1 LKKIVKRVIITYY
14 TLDKLR
20 GSAVKRGDKLLTNDN
35 INDIKNKIVEKFH
48 PEKIYLFGSY
58 ANGTATEESDLDIA
72 VILNNSINKLDNIRG
87 IRNLLRDINNP
98 IDIIVYNNNEFND
111 KVKKKYSFE
120 TTIVND
126 GILMYE

>member
-1 LKKIVKRVIITYY
+1 MKKIVKRVIITYY